1 MRDDD
6 SKICADLHVT
16 LLNCS
21 YSETNAD
28 VLKCANLKKLK
39 EPIVS
44 LVTNLNNKNNVC
56 KKLSP
61 VNVHNLRSGEI
72 LFRLT
77 YKFLKR
83 GKKDVHD

>member
-1 MRDDD
+1 MNVFINSQIFLRYAGPISLRDDD

-61 VNVHNLRSGEI
+61 V
-72 LFRLT
+72 
-77 YKFLKR
+77 
-83 GKKDVHD
+83 

>member
-44 LVTNLNNKNNVC
+44 LVTYLNNKNNVSC
-56 KKLSP
+56 
-61 VNVHNLRSGEI
+61 VNVHNLRSGGI
-72 LFRLT
+72 LFRLAD
-77 YKFLKR
+77 KFLKR
-83 GKKDVHD
+83 RKKDVHD